1 MNRPGPDSLVWQRL
15 ADDRGLLIGGATL
28 VLQVAEPTV
37 GAGVEQHSNF
47 KAEPWRRLYGTLVSL
62 TTIVYGT
69 TAEACA
75 EVERLRGMH
84 RPIHG
89 VDAQGRRY
97 SALRPAP
104 WAWVHGTLAW
114 SVIRLNE
121 VFRTPFTPDEAEQY
135 WQEWLE
141 VGRLLGVRAGELPD
155 SYAGFLAL
163 IDDAARCGLED
174 NRSVRDVVASV
185 SVIPPPVW
193 LRLAAPAW
201 RLLVGRPAGSVSRLV
216 TIAALP
222 PALADRLDLR
232 LSEREQRRLDRFVGV
247 VAGLRRVLPPALRPG
262 PAALLI
268 RWRSRRRWD
277 APAPVGDFAPAGRGP
292 IATPS
297 GPRSRYRAVSRTRR
311 PARAAGR
318 WSS

>member
-1 MNRPGPDSLVWQRL
+1 MDRPGPGSLVWQRL

-75 EVERLRGMH
+75 EVERLRAMH
-84 RPIHG
+84 EPIRG
-89 VDAQGRRY
+89 VDVQGRRY

-121 VFRTPFTPDEAEQY
+121 VFRTPFSDAEAEQY
-135 WQEWLE
+135 WREWLE
-141 VGRLLGVRAGELPD
+141 VGRLLGVRDGDLPD
-155 SYAGFLAL
+155 TYAGFVEQ
-163 IDDAARCGLED
+163 IDRMLLED
-174 NRSVRDVVASV
+174 NQSVRDVVAAV

-193 LRLAAPAW
+193 LRFAGPLW
-201 RLLVGRPAGSVSRLV
+201 RLTIGRPAGALSRLV
-216 TIAALP
+216 TVAALP
-222 PALADRLDLR
+222 PSLAERLGLR
-232 LSEREQRRLDRFVGV
+232 LTAGEQRRLTRFVAL
-247 VAGLRRVLPPALRPG
+247 VAGARRVLPPPLRPG

-277 APAPVGDFAPAGRGP
+277 A
-292 IATPS
+292 
-297 GPRSRYRAVSRTRR
+297 
-311 PARAAGR
+311 ARAPI
-318 WSS
+318 SSAA

>member
-1 MNRPGPDSLVWQRL
+1 MHRPGPESLVWQRL

-75 EVERLRGMH
+75 EVERLRAMH
-84 RPIHG
+84 QPIRG
-89 VDAQGRRY
+89 VDSLGRRY

-121 VFRTPFTPDEAEQY
+121 VFGTPFTDAEAEQY
-135 WQEWLE
+135 WHEWLE
-141 VGRLLGVRAGELPD
+141 VGRLLGVRDGDLPD
-155 SYAGFLAL
+155 TYAGFLEQ
-163 IDDAARCGLED
+163 IDRMPLED

-193 LRLAAPAW
+193 LRFAGPLW
-201 RLLVGRPAGSVSRLV
+201 RLLVGRPAGALSRLV

-222 PALADRLDLR
+222 RALADRLELR
-232 LSEREQRRLDRFVGV
+232 LDERERRRLNRFVAL
-247 VAGLRRVLPPALRPG
+247 VAGLRRLLPPPLRPG
-262 PAALLI
+262 PLAVLI
-268 RWRSRRRWD
+268 KWRSRRRWD
-277 APAPVGDFAPAGRGP
+277 APALRPVRGV
-292 IATPS
+292 A
-297 GPRSRYRAVSRTRR
+297 
-311 PARAAGR
+311 
-318 WSS
+318 